1 MRTSDA
7 ASPVAGSQVAVSL
20 VAFVIVY
27 GLLGCLGFYLM
38 AKHAM
43 KGPEPVTTAS

>member
-7 ASPVAGSQVAVSL
+7 ASPVAGSQVLMSL
-20 VAFVIVY
+20 VAFIVVY
-27 GLLGCLGFYLM
+27 GILGCLGFYLM
-38 AKHAM
+38 AKHAI